1 MTFLKPKEKNPAPS
15 SMTIIDK
22 AKKTLDEIEEAV
34 EAGNVKARER
44 ILKFSKERD
53 ELRKQH
59 DALADR
65 IAGMTGDYA
74 KILAETQTTEAQAI
88 TSEAVT
94 KEDLT
99 AGRVSINEFLK
110 VGKKKETIEAEARA
124 AALEKMG
131 KVRDAVRVLR
141 LQQYQLA
148 LSIATIQE
156 KISSQFSEVAGNFWH
171 RLDSLKRALEAQG
184 VSASGIVVAHF
195 RTREAQNDL
204 SLTKGSIVYS
214 GKQWK
219 VESIEAVRLLVLDP
233 ILQDAHYAELE
244 RFAAGLRGREFPLTV
259 NYWPSEGQGRAAG
272 TFSFFPGP
280 KYYEAKK

>member
-1 MTFLKPKEKNPAPS
+1 MSLLKPKEKNPAPS

-53 ELRKQH
+53 ELKKQH

-65 IAGMTGDYA
+65 IAGMAADYA
-74 KILAETQTTEAQAI
+74 KILQETQTTEATLI
-88 TSEAVT
+88 EAESVT
-94 KEDLT
+94 KKDLEG
-99 AGRVSINEFLK
+99 GRVSISEFLA
-110 VGKKKETIEAEARA
+110 VGKKQADIEAEARA

-148 LSIATIQE
+148 LSITTIQE
-156 KISSQFSEVAGNFWH
+156 GISSQFSEVAGNFWH
-171 RLDSLKRALEAQG
+171 RLDSMKRSLEAQG
-184 VSASGIVVAHF
+184 ISASGIAVAHF

-244 RFAAGLRGREFPLTV
+244 KFAASLRGRDFPLTV